1 MKSFIQYI
9 SEVKHPRRVHSVR
22 RGKAK
27 QPSQARESDW
37 PPFVPE
43 PPGTTT
49 STGVA
54 EEQEPNEPTP
64 PRNEPTPP
72 RNATPL
78 PKSDPPPKKKAKPS
92 KSVSDSSTG
101 FLGLSSGL
109 PPTSSQPQ

>member
-1 MKSFIQYI
+1 MKSFLQYI

-37 PPFVPE
+37 PPFIPE

-64 PRNEPTPP
+64 PRN
-72 RNATPL
+72 ATPL
-78 PKSDPPPKKKAKPS
+78 PRSNPPPKKKPKPS

-109 PPTSSQPQ
+109 PPTSSQIQ

>member
-1 MKSFIQYI
+1 VKSFLQYI
-9 SEVKHPRRVHSVR
+9 SEVKHPRRVRTIR

-37 PPFVPE
+37 PAFVPE
-43 PPGTTT
+43 LPGTTT

-54 EEQEPNEPTP
+54 EEQDPNEPTP
-64 PRNEPTPP
+64 S

-78 PKSDPPPKKKAKPS
+78 PRSDPPPKKKPKPS

-109 PPTSSQPQ
+109 PPTSSQIQ

>member
-1 MKSFIQYI
+1 MKTFLEYFSG
-9 SEVKHPRRVHSVR
+9 VKHPRRIRTIR

-27 QPSQARESDW
+27 QPSQPRESDW

-54 EEQEPNEPTP
+54 EEQDPNEPTL
-64 PRNEPTPP
+64 P

-78 PKSDPPPKKKAKPS
+78 PKSDPPPKKKPKPS
-92 KSVSDSSTG
+92 KSVSDSSSG

-109 PPTSSQPQ
+109 PPSSSQSQ